1 MRDDWVC
8 LRTPSPQIKAMAR
21 HPDFV
26 RFSGAFREA
35 RYDDALSLLKGL
47 AALYP
52 DAVEL
57 NSHRANCFEQLQ
69 RYDDVKAER
78 ERLLSHQADIV
89 ED

>member
-1 MRDDWVC
+1 
-8 LRTPSPQIKAMAR
+8 MAR

-26 RFSGAFREA
+26 RFSTAFREA
-35 RYDDALSLLKGL
+35 RQDDALSLLKGL
-47 AALYP
+47 AALYA

-69 RYDDVKAER
+69 RDDDVKAEL
-78 ERLLSHQADIV
+78 ERLLSHQPDSV